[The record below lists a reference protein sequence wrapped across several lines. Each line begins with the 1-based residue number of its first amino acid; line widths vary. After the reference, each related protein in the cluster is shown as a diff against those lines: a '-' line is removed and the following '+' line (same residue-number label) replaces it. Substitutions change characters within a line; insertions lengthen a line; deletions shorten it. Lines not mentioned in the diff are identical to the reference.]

1 MFCWLLFY
9 AKFDCIYVQSFVPS
23 VSCEFLFVK
32 VVCERESVCECVSVC
47 VCVCEESKQIED

>member
-32 VVCERESVCECVSVC
+32 VVCERESVCECVC